1 MKIKQKKV
9 YSDNIIENILIN
21 SGVEDI
27 NLFLNPDD
35 STLTK
40 PDNYKNLNHAA
51 KEIIA
56 SIATN
61 KNITVLIDSDAD
73 GFTSGSITY
82 NVLSDIAKSFE
93 ATSSISYLTH
103 TTKAHGLTDEVMENI
118 QQIDTDLLIIPD
130 AASNDID
137 NLLTLDTA
145 NYNVVVIDHHNIED
159 ETYIDMIENVTIVN
173 NQRSDNG
180 EVNKHLTGAGMVYK
194 LFEQVY
200 NYIETS
206 EDKLTPLENY
216 LDLVA
221 IGQIGDASDLTN
233 NEIRYLT
240 FKGLNNIQNPFV
252 KSVLELKNVD
262 LDDKLSPTDMSFS
275 IIPVINA
282 ITRVGFKDDRNKL
295 FESFTINKDNNKEV
309 VLEKR
314 KLNKQT
320 RKYETVNFNVL
331 NTEKRANDLA
341 KIKTQQDKYIKNKM
355 NELDKHTDITKGILI
370 YFDHN
375 YSEKESVAGL
385 VATKLANK
393 YERPCLV
400 LSYNE
405 EKDVYFG
412 SARGI
417 TKVLDSF
424 KDWCNNLGIFNFA
437 QGHDNAFGVEIPL
450 ANLPLLNG
458 AIDKLE
464 TNKEHVYEVDKLY
477 ENDVDKN
484 VVNLLIKNKDIVG
497 GKVEQIT
504 LGYKDMVIPRKNIY
518 IKNQTVTFNIGGC
531 SFVSWGTNDDI
542 IDALQTGFT
551 DNVTVDM
558 VCKPFESSFGGKKTN
573 KLIIEDIEVDDS
585 DNDFFF

>member
-82 NVLSDIAKSFE
+82 NVLSDIVESFK
-93 ATSSISYLTH
+93 ATSNISYLTH

-145 NYNVVVIDHHNIED
+145 NYNVIVIDHHNIED
-159 ETYIDMIENVTIVN
+159 ETYIDMIGNVTIVN

-252 KSVLELKNVD
+252 KNVLELKNVD

-309 VLEKR
+309 ILEKR

-331 NTEKRANDLA
+331 DTEKRANDLV
-341 KIKTQQDKYIKNKM
+341 KIKTQQDKYVKNKM

-375 YSEKESVAGL
+375 YSETESVAGL

-393 YERPCLV
+393 YEKPCLV

-450 ANLPLLNG
+450 ANLPLLNS

>member
-35 STLTK
+35 STLIK

-73 GFTSGSITY
+73 GFTSGAITY
-82 NVLSDIAKSFE
+82 NILNDIAKSFE
-93 ATSSISYLTH
+93 ATSNISYLTH

-341 KIKTQQDKYIKNKM
+341 KIKTQQDKYVKNKM

-450 ANLPLLNG
+450 ANLPLLNS

>member
-21 SGVEDI
+21 SGVENID
-27 NLFLNPDD
+27 LFLNPDD

-82 NVLSDIAKSFE
+82 NVLSDIVESFE
-93 ATSSISYLTH
+93 ATSNISYLTH

-375 YSEKESVAGL
+375 YSETESVAGL

>member
-35 STLTK
+35 STLIK

-73 GFTSGSITY
+73 GFTSGAITY
-82 NVLSDIAKSFE
+82 NILNDIAKSFE
-93 ATSSISYLTH
+93 ATSNISYLTH

-180 EVNKHLTGAGMVYK
+180 KVNKHLTGAGMVYK

-341 KIKTQQDKYIKNKM
+341 KIKTQQDKYVKNKM

-375 YSEKESVAGL
+375 YSETESVAGL

-393 YERPCLV
+393 YEKPCLV

-450 ANLPLLNG
+450 ANLPLLNS

>member
-21 SGVEDI
+21 SGVENID
-27 NLFLNPDD
+27 LFLNPDD

-82 NVLSDIAKSFE
+82 NVLSDIVESFE
-93 ATSSISYLTH
+93 ATSNISYLTH

-180 EVNKHLTGAGMVYK
+180 KVNKHLTGAGMVYK

-262 LDDKLSPTDMSFS
+262 LDDELSPTDMSFS

-309 VLEKR
+309 ILEKR

-320 RKYETVNFNVL
+320 RKYETVIFNVL
-331 NTEKRANDLA
+331 DTEKRANDLV
-341 KIKTQQDKYIKNKM
+341 KIKTQQDKYVKNKM

-375 YSEKESVAGL
+375 YSETESVAGL

-393 YERPCLV
+393 YEKPCLV

-450 ANLPLLNG
+450 ANLPLLNS

>member
-82 NVLSDIAKSFE
+82 NVLSDIVESFE
-93 ATSSISYLTH
+93 ATSNISYLTH

-200 NYIETS
+200 NYIVTS

-320 RKYETVNFNVL
+320 RKYETVSFNVL

>member
-331 NTEKRANDLA
+331 NTEKRANDLV
-341 KIKTQQDKYIKNKM
+341 KIKTQQDKYVKNKM

-375 YSEKESVAGL
+375 YSETESVAGL

-393 YERPCLV
+393 YEKPCLV

>member
-9 YSDNIIENILIN
+9 YSDNIIDNILIN

-73 GFTSGSITY
+73 GFTSGAITY
-82 NVLSDIAKSFE
+82 NILNDIAKSFE

-180 EVNKHLTGAGMVYK
+180 EVNKHLTGAGMIYK
-194 LFEQVY
+194 LFEQIY

-341 KIKTQQDKYIKNKM
+341 KIKTQQDKYVKNKM

-450 ANLPLLNG
+450 ANLPLLNS

-504 LGYKDMVIPRKNIY
+504 LGYKDMVVPRKNIY

>member
-1 MKIKQKKV
+1 
-9 YSDNIIENILIN
+9 
-21 SGVEDI
+21 
-27 NLFLNPDD
+27 
-35 STLTK
+35 
-40 PDNYKNLNHAA
+40 PDNYKNLNYAA
-51 KEIIA
+51 KEIVA

-73 GFTSGSITY
+73 GFTSGAITY
-82 NVLSDIAKSFE
+82 NVLSDIVESFE

-145 NYNVVVIDHHNIED
+145 NYSVIVIDHHNIED

-252 KSVLELKNVD
+252 KSVLELKNVN

-282 ITRVGFKDDRNKL
+282 VTRVGFKDDRNEL
-295 FESFTINKDNNKEV
+295 FESFTINEDSNKEV
-309 VLEKR
+309 ILEKR

-320 RKYETVNFNVL
+320 RKYETVKFNVL
-331 NTEKRANDLA
+331 DTEKRANDLT
-341 KIKTQQDKYIKNKM
+341 KIKTQQDKYVKNKM
-355 NELDKHTDITKGILI
+355 NELDKNTDITKGILI

-375 YSEKESVAGL
+375 YSEKESVSGL

-450 ANLPLLNG
+450 ANLPLLHS

-531 SFVSWGTNDDI
+531 SFVSWGTSDSI

-558 VCKPFESSFGGKKTN
+558 VCKPFESSFGGKKSN

>member
-82 NVLSDIAKSFE
+82 NVLSDIVESFE
-93 ATSSISYLTH
+93 ATSNISYLTH

-137 NLLTLDTA
+137 NLSTLDTA

>member
-82 NVLSDIAKSFE
+82 NVLSDIVESFE
-93 ATSSISYLTH
+93 ATSNISYLTH

-200 NYIETS
+200 NYIVTS

>member
-21 SGVEDI
+21 SGVENID
-27 NLFLNPDD
+27 LFLNPDD

-82 NVLSDIAKSFE
+82 NVLSDIVESFE
-93 ATSSISYLTH
+93 ATSNISYLTH

>member
-9 YSDNIIENILIN
+9 YSDNIIDNILIN

-27 NLFLNPDD
+27 DLFLNPDD

-51 KEIIA
+51 KKIIA

-73 GFTSGSITY
+73 GFTSGAITY
-82 NVLSDIAKSFE
+82 NILNDIAKSFE

-262 LDDKLSPTDMSFS
+262 LYDKLSPTDMSFS